1 MKDMVFGGLLAVG
14 IPRPD
19 SFFPTTTSTTAA
31 TA

>member
-19 SFFPTTTSTTAA
+19 AIVPATRSAA
-31 TA
+31 Q